1 MEIVK
6 QNENYSISDKTEK
19 GWIVSGNASS
29 EVNGALSFNISVSS
43 ELGENIGNF
52 SYSKWAEN
60 DNISVNYTVAE
71 VNRDDL
77 VAYSDTLIDWVLEQF
92 KA

>member
-1 MEIVK
+1 MKLIK
-6 QNENYSISDKTEK
+6 TNENYSISDKTEQ
-19 GWIVSGNASS
+19 GWNVTGNASC
-29 EVNGALSFNISVSS
+29 EANGALNFNISVNS
-43 ELGENIGNF
+43 ELGDHIGDFN
-52 SYSKWAEN
+52 YNRWVEN

-71 VNRDDL
+71 ENRDAL

>member
-6 QNENYSISDKTEK
+6 QNENYLITDKTEK
-19 GWIVSGNASS
+19 GWTVTGNAVN
-29 EVNGALSFNISVSS
+29 EVNGSLSFNISVDS